1 MSSAS
6 THGDRLLTGI
16 LLRVGAACTYALMS
30 ALLKLASERG
40 GVVPTE
46 MLFYRALFGMLVV
59 FIWVKSSGPGLAALR
74 SDRPFAH
81 IGRSALG
88 IVSITLTFQALIMLP
103 LELAITIGFT
113 APIFATLLS
122 ALLLGEPVGPRRWAA
137 VVIGFCGI
145 LIATRPGSASLP
157 LAGIAVALAAA
168 LGQGSVT
175 ITLRHLGKTENP
187 AAIVFWFFF
196 CSAVVGLVA
205 LPFTGHMHDAGT
217 FALLAAGGLC
227 GGVMQLLMTASLRF
241 APVSAVAPFDY
252 LQIVWAILL
261 GWLIWNEAPLW
272 TTLAGAALIAG
283 SGLYTAWR
291 ERRLSIARA
300 AAAPVPVE

>member
-1 MSSAS
+1 MASAS
-6 THGDRLLTGI
+6 PTGDRLVTGI
-16 LLRVGAACTYALMS
+16 ALRVGAACTYALMS
-30 ALLKLASERG
+30 AALKLASERG
-40 GVVPTE
+40 GVVPFE
-46 MLFYRALFGMLVV
+46 MLFYRALFGMMVV
-59 FIWVKSSGPGLAALR
+59 LAWVTSRGPGLGALITQ
-74 SDRPFAH
+74 RPLAH
-81 IGRSALG
+81 VGRSALG
-88 IVSITLTFQALIMLP
+88 IVSILMTFQAIILLP

-122 ALLLGEPVGPRRWAA
+122 ALLLGERVGPRRWAA

-145 LIATRPGSASLP
+145 IVATRPGSASLP
-157 LAGIAVALAAA
+157 LAGVAVAIAAA

-187 AAIVFWFFF
+187 AAIVFWFFV

-205 LPFTGHMHDAGT
+205 LPFTGHRHDWGT
-217 FALLAAGGLC
+217 YGLLAAGGLC
-227 GGVMQLLMTASLRF
+227 GGVMQLLMTASLRH

-252 LQIVWAILL
+252 LQIVWAIAL
-261 GWLIWNEAPLW
+261 GWLLWSEAPAW

-291 ERRLSIARA
+291 ERQLSLNQTV
-300 AAAPVPVE
+300 AAPVPVE

>member
-1 MSSAS
+1 MAPAPQS
-6 THGDRLLTGI
+6 GDRLITGI
-16 LLRVGAACTYALMS
+16 MLRVGAACTYAIMS

-40 GVVPTE
+40 GVVPFE

-59 FIWVKSSGPGLAALR
+59 LTWVASGPGLGALTTRRPIAHILR
-74 SDRPFAH
+74 ST
-81 IGRSALG
+81 LG
-88 IVSITLTFQALIMLP
+88 IVSILLTFQAIIMLP

-122 ALLLGEPVGPRRWAA
+122 AVLLGEPVGPRRWAA
-137 VVIGFCGI
+137 VAIGFAGI
-145 LIATRPGSASLP
+145 VVATRPGSAGLP
-157 LAGIAVALAAA
+157 LAGVAVAIASA

-175 ITLRHLGKTENP
+175 VTLRRLGRTEHP

-205 LPFTGHMHDAGT
+205 LPFTGHHHDWGT
-217 FALLAAGGLC
+217 FAYLAAGGLC
-227 GGVMQLLMTASLRF
+227 GGAMQLMMTASLRF

-252 LQIVWAILL
+252 LQIVWAIAL
-261 GWLIWNEAPLW
+261 GWTLWADAPAW

-291 ERRLSIARA
+291 EHRLSLDRTT
-300 AAAPVPVE
+300 AAPVPVE